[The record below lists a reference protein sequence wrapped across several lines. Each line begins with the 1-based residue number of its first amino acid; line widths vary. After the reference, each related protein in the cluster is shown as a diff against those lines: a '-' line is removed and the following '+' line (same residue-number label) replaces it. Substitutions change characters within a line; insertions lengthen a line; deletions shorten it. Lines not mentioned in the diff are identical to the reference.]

1 MAQSKLTNGS
11 NTPLRYP
18 GGKGKITHFVANVLE
33 TNHITG
39 TYIEPFA
46 GGAGVAI
53 NLLLSGRVDAV
64 IINDLDD
71 GVYSFWYSLVNEPE
85 YLLREIDRVPF
96 DYSDEKPTAQSS
108 KYSEYWKAIRKRYDF
123 NHYSDIRRKGF
134 DFFMLNRMNVSGVIK
149 GGPIGGAAQDGKYN
163 ISSRFNKSTLKKR
176 IERIAA
182 EKERITVSNLEAS
195 HFFKLLSDGK
205 FCDMKNSLIFA
216 DPPFTMCRD
225 GIFII
230 HMQPQPSTLWLRSAS
245 SLSRIGTG
253 YSLMTKRLKYAGC
266 IPIRTLNNMNIR

>member
-1 MAQSKLTNGS
+1 MVQSKLTNGS

-18 GGKGKITHFVANVLE
+18 GGKGKITRFVANVLE

-108 KYSEYWKAIRKRYDF
+108 KYLEYWKAIRKRYDF

-134 DFFMLNRMNVSGVIK
+134 DFFMLNSH
-149 GGPIGGAAQDGKYN
+149 
-163 ISSRFNKSTLKKR
+163 
-176 IERIAA
+176 ERKWHHQRWADRRCRPRREIQ
-182 EKERITVSNLEAS
+182 
-195 HFFKLLSDGK
+195 HFFS
-205 FCDMKNSLIFA
+205 I
-216 DPPFTMCRD
+216 
-225 GIFII
+225 
-230 HMQPQPSTLWLRSAS
+230 
-245 SLSRIGTG
+245 
-253 YSLMTKRLKYAGC
+253 
-266 IPIRTLNNMNIR
+266 